1 MMIDVLKCFIHRNLF
16 KKKKQAQFSE
26 ASKKVNVNEN
36 DLIKDLPPPPNVVL
50 SCIQTTRFNL
60 DIQKI
65 NIFKNVL

>member
-16 KKKKQAQFSE
+16 KKKQAQFSE
-26 ASKKVNVNEN
+26 ASKKVNVNED

-50 SCIQTTRFNL
+50 NCIQTTRFNL
-60 DIQKI
+60 NIQKI